1 MTRQICGL
9 LCRCRKQV
17 KAYASELNEA
27 GMEQRSRLLMLFAS
41 MTRRFKFDKP
51 TEPVPD
57 IEFIPELREE
67 EAFYPGVSDQPPIGQ
82 VLRESGAVTGFDPEG
97 GA

>member
-1 MTRQICGL
+1 
-9 LCRCRKQV
+9 
-17 KAYASELNEA
+17 
-27 GMEQRSRLLMLFAS
+27 

-97 GA
+97 GE